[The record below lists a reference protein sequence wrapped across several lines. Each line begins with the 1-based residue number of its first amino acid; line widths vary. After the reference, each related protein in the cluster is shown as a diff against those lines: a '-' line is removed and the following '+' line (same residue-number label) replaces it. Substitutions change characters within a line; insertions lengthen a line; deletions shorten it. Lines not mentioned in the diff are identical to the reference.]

1 MNYYSQFGQDKYIYE
16 SFFPNKRDGV
26 FVEIGASEPEN
37 GSNSLFFENLGWS
50 GVLVE
55 PNKGDVDAL
64 RKVRKSPVEDSA
76 IYKTAGEFDFLLCE
90 GYTKVLSGL
99 LEEQNPYHLQRI
111 QSEISQHGG
120 SSKIVK
126 VKCLT
131 FSDLMKKYNLTSIDY
146 LSVDTEGSEHSII
159 SSIPWDACFPTC
171 ISVENNYNERLV
183 FDYLTDKGY
192 SLVKKLGCDEIY
204 GRIF

>member
-1 MNYYSQFGQDKYIYE
+1 MNYYSQFGQDKYIHE
-16 SFFPNKRDGV
+16 NFFPEKVDGV

-55 PNKGDVDAL
+55 PNEKDADSL
-64 RKVRKSPVEDSA
+64 RKIRKSPVEASA
-76 IYKTAGEFDFLLCE
+76 IYKKAGEFDFLLCD

-99 LEEQNPYHLQRI
+99 LDEQNPYHLQRI
-111 QSEISQHGG
+111 QNEISQYGG
-120 SSKIVK
+120 SSRVVK

-131 FSDLMKKYNLTSIDY
+131 FSDLIEKYNLTSIDY

-159 SSIPWDACFPTC
+159 SSIPWDVCSPVC

-192 SLVKKLGCDEIY
+192 SLIKKLGCDEIY
-204 GRIF
+204 KK